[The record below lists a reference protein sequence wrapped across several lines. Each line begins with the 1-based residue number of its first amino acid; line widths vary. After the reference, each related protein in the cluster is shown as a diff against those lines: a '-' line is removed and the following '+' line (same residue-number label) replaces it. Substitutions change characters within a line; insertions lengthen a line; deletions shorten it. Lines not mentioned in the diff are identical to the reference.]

1 MFDSTG
7 WLLEES
13 DNKFDALMATVVRPD
28 TNQGEARTIGY
39 YSKTIFLQSTS
50 IASFNCK
57 MMRFLNNRGA
67 KISLVPLV

>member
-28 TNQGEARTIGY
+28 TNQGKHSNFVG
-39 YSKTIFLQSTS
+39 K
-50 IASFNCK
+50 
-57 MMRFLNNRGA
+57 
-67 KISLVPLV
+67 